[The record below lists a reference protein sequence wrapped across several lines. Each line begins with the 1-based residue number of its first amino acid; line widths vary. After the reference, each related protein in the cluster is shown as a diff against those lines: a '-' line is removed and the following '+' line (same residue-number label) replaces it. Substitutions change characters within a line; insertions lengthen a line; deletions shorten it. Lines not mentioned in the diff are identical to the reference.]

1 MWEVGLDKCN
11 NALRI
16 SLWTMDIA
24 MKKPYEHK
32 WRMAAS
38 PRMSNKKQ
46 TINLFSTQFY
56 YLTSPPSVAFNIFLS
71 FRFLQ
76 SVLDLWCVSQI
87 GEIKMDWPKWE
98 TAHKTTNYQQSI
110 FQHQI
115 CWGNFFSLLLSFMAA
130 VQKEII
136 FKEFIFTSNKIFL
149 IVMKILVEYW
159 YKITLYFS
167 SLKLWKWLNLGR
179 K

>member
-1 MWEVGLDKCN
+1 MCIRD
-11 NALRI
+11 R
-16 SLWTMDIA
+16 
-24 MKKPYEHK
+24 
-32 WRMAAS
+32 
-38 PRMSNKKQ
+38 
-46 TINLFSTQFY
+46 
-56 YLTSPPSVAFNIFLS
+56 PSVASNIFLS

-98 TAHKTTNYQQSI
+98 TEYKTTNYQQSI

-130 VQKEII
+130 MQREII

-159 YKITLYFS
+159 YKIALYFS
-167 SLKLWKWLNLGR
+167 SLQLWKWLNLRR
-179 K
+179 KQSLSEGFINVWILYKKVCISSKRNLQ